1 MNKFKNWLKSWI
13 VAREREAVT
22 KSAIYYRYDRA
33 DIEAATDRV
42 DLDARLR
49 KAGYGGI

>member
-1 MNKFKNWLKSWI
+1 MNRIKNWFKSWI
-13 VAREREAVT
+13 DAREREAVT
-22 KSAIYYRYDRA
+22 KSAIYYKYNRA
-33 DIEAATDRV
+33 EIEAAIDRV